1 MWCAPLSP
9 CGQSRRPA
17 SPLCYLCSC
26 QLTRT
31 PSPAGTWGSEQ
42 QGKMRI
48 SCSSP
53 TNLWSI
59 PSGLFPENWKVPAS
73 DAGREACVLEAA
85 GSHAGFLPRGRTAT
99 GASNWTGAPGL
110 RSVPS
115 DLRGSHGLGLESEVG
130 ILLRSPP
137 SLRGWGDLQRL
148 RVTPLWLPRTQ
159 ERQDVS
165 ADGEKHYSFLS
176 LSFFVSL
183 FLASGASAHLRT
195 KLLLHTFYFLE
206 RLSEEYC
213 WREGRH
219 PPKCDRFTLSN

>member
-137 SLRGWGDLQRL
+137 ISAGLGRPAEASGHPLMVAENPGETGCLCRWGKTL
-148 RVTPLWLPRTQ
+148 
-159 ERQDVS
+159 
-165 ADGEKHYSFLS
+165 FLS
-176 LSFFVSL
+176 LSVFFCFIVFGQWGFCPSKDKALTPHVL
-183 FLASGASAHLRT
+183 FFGEA
-195 KLLLHTFYFLE
+195 F
-206 RLSEEYC
+206 
-213 WREGRH
+213 
-219 PPKCDRFTLSN
+219 